1 LLDVY
6 HIITI
11 SGEVIVPQL
20 VKISKVPAPVAAAT
34 SVLVVLI
41 NAVAAAGT
49 QISELSSSG
58 GGLQNAIPFHLVL
71 YTIPGVIVGGQL
83 APRLQVYLHYQTK
96 IILMTY
102 IRFRLCCIVRHYSSL
117 CTSNYDVRLS
127 STYTVLYYL
136 LQSVS

>member
-1 LLDVY
+1 
-6 HIITI
+6 
-11 SGEVIVPQL
+11 VIVPQL

-49 QISELSSSG
+49 QIGELSSSG

-83 APRLQVYLHYQTK
+83 APRLQVKTMH
-96 IILMTY
+96 
-102 IRFRLCCIVRHYSSL
+102 
-117 CTSNYDVRLS
+117 
-127 STYTVLYYL
+127 L
-136 LQSVS
+136 LKMFVVHTIQYKA

>member
-1 LLDVY
+1 VFPY
-6 HIITI
+6 T
-11 SGEVIVPQL
+11 GEVIVPQL

-49 QISELSSSG
+49 QIGELSSSG

-83 APRLQVYLHYQTK
+83 APRLQVRCAYMK
-96 IILMTY
+96 
-102 IRFRLCCIVRHYSSL
+102 CI
-117 CTSNYDVRLS
+117 
-127 STYTVLYYL
+127 
-136 LQSVS
+136 